1 MPLRIGIHIGPQ
13 DVTIDELRR
22 VWRFAD
28 QHLDW
33 VSVWDHFYEAPYIN
47 GESPTF
53 EAATLMAAIAADTT
67 RVRIGCLVF
76 CTLYRNPA
84 LLAKSL
90 VTIDHLSGGRLEI
103 GLGAGWHEQEFHAY
117 GYDFPPIKQRL
128 DMLEEAA
135 RVIRLLLTQER
146 TTFAGNFYRLENA
159 ACYPKPVQAHVPLW
173 IGGRGERR
181 TLRIAARLADG
192 WNVPYI
198 GPEEFARKCSIL
210 DEWCQAEN
218 RDPATIERGINL
230 GFYMTATAA
239 QAEVRRA
246 EMRRRLAAW
255 SEERFE
261 GLLTGGPEEAT
272 EMIAKYVEG
281 GANRLNI
288 ALRPPIDWDA
298 LHAFVEEVAPHF
310 TS

>member
-1 MPLRIGIHIGPQ
+1 MPLRIGVHIGPQ
-13 DVTIDELRR
+13 DIDIDELRR

-33 VSVWDHFYEAPYIN
+33 VSVWDHIYEAPYIN

-53 EAATLMAAIAADTT
+53 EAATLMAAIAAETT

-76 CTLYRNPA
+76 CTLYRNPG
-84 LLAKSL
+84 LLAKSF

-103 GLGAGWHEQEFHAY
+103 GLGAGWHEQEFSAY
-117 GYDFPPIKQRL
+117 GYDFPPIGRRL
-128 DMLEEAA
+128 DMLDEGA
-135 RVIRLLLTQER
+135 RAIRLLLTQDR
-146 TTFAGNFYRLENA
+146 TDFEGKYYTLRNA
-159 ACYPKPVQAHVPLW
+159 ACNPKPLQAHVPLW

-198 GPEEFARKCSIL
+198 GVEEFARKSSVL
-210 DEWCQAEN
+210 DEWCQAEG
-218 RDPATIERGINL
+218 RDPATIERSVNL
-230 GFYMTATAA
+230 HFHMTASENPPSSAVMQQRQAA
-239 QAEVRRA
+239 WAALPPEG
-246 EMRRRLAAW
+246 RLA
-255 SEERFE
+255 
-261 GLLTGGPEEAT
+261 GGPERAAETIARFVEA
-272 EMIAKYVEG
+272 

-298 LHAFVEEVAPHF
+298 MNAFVEEVVPRF
-310 TS
+310 G